1 MAEYYM
7 MNKPSGCLTAC
18 RHPRHSTV
26 MDCFPDEL
34 RDNLFH
40 VGRLDKDTEGLLILT
55 DDGKLCKWLLDP
67 DSLVEKRYFFW
78 ALGDINQESCDAICS
93 GIDIYGDGNS
103 LTAPAHIEILKRC
116 TISDI
121 ERNLSVW
128 IDRYSLEHPHIRCFS
143 GILTITEGKKHQVKR
158 MLRHFG
164 HRVIYLKRVSIGPIN
179 LDENLLPGEYRK
191 LSQSELDSI
200 GIQ

>member
-1 MAEYYM
+1 M

-158 MLRHFG
+158 MVRYTGAKVL
-164 HRVIYLKRVSIGPIN
+164 YLKRTAICGLV
-179 LDENLLPGEYRK
+179 LDENLGKGEYRP
-191 LSQSELDSI
+191 LSEEELAI
-200 GIQ
+200 LAK